1 MEYDVLISI
10 ILYICSCFYL
20 FLGIYAII
28 SNIKTRTNRLFLCLA
43 LSMATW
49 SFTYSIATSAP
60 TAEAS
65 AFWRSISVFG
75 GGVFY
80 SFLLHF
86 ALMLTGVQN
95 RLKNKRMIIS
105 LIYIPAVIN
114 IILFGPLGFLTEE
127 VYQMV
132 PSKFGWINM
141 APMNFERVW
150 LISYYLIYTIVSI
163 ILLIRWQRKI
173 EPRTIFKKQATH
185 FLISVL
191 ISFFIGFGAD
201 ILPDILGIEGF
212 PKIATIFLTIP
223 ATLLFFSL
231 KKFGFLFEKSKP
243 VILFPKSDSDL
254 NKDRSRLFQ
263 ASAMLFMIGSVIAFL
278 VGYFGLKKTLE
289 SQFSFSAIIFL
300 IGLSFVFVP
309 QITKNHSVQNILY
322 LVVSSIGTVFFM
334 IINADT
340 AALTIWSTYIITLL
354 ITVILGSKINAF
366 IFTILCVMIQI
377 FFWIT
382 IPKITVVV
390 GESEYITRILI
401 IILSYYSVRYLINEY
416 ALKLQGYQGFAKE
429 QESLERISTN
439 FISVNSENAK
449 EKIDE
454 MFKISAEVLD
464 FNQGYLVEFSEDYEN
479 VIILN
484 TYIRDEATEALPF
497 SPGMVIKTADFPVA
511 KTLIAEKRSLE
522 CMDITNVPVDEDKG
536 ERNFFTLRG
545 ILSYYALPIIIENE
559 ISGMLVAEDYRKS
572 DPRVRENQKNYL
584 GVIVNIL
591 TDTKKKTL
599 YEKKLYD
606 YAYFDEMTKLAN
618 RNMLIKK
625 LNQSIHD
632 KKGSGKIAVLYVEI
646 ENLRMINDAFGHT
659 VGDRIVIVSASILK
673 GLLKECCYISRVEN
687 EAFVIVMPMVETIK
701 QIQDCIDK
709 IIESFSVPILPAEG
723 KGTLFVTISIGVSMY
738 PDDGKDAD
746 TLLQNADLAGYEA
759 KHSNSKVVFCS
770 DQLKNRI
777 RENTLLTNK
786 LFNALQNKEFSLEFQ
801 PQINSKTGKTAG
813 VEALLRWNYDDKK
826 RIPPDIFIPILEQT
840 GLIHDVGLWVLE
852 QALQEHNRLVA
863 RGFPPLRFS
872 VNLSIIQFR
881 EDNFVPE
888 IIKIIKESKVNPKY
902 IELEITESFLSIN
915 FADTIAKLSKLKEF
929 GVSIAIDDFGKG
941 YSSLQRLDLV
951 PFDRIKI
958 DKSIVDD
965 ITLKTKK
972 IVIVKTIVSLAKSLM
987 AGITAEGVET
997 KEQLDFLKNIDCDE
1011 IQEYYYSKPLPIEV
1025 LEEFLKKENA

>member
-536 ERNFFTLRG
+536 ERNFFTSRG

-659 VGDRIVIVSASILK
+659 VGDSPNAPTRQRIAKTHIALMKPMYIKLGICLFFKFNIPSI
-673 GLLKECCYISRVEN
+673 I
-687 EAFVIVMPMVETIK
+687 ITI
-701 QIQDCIDK
+701 
-709 IIESFSVPILPAEG
+709 
-723 KGTLFVTISIGVSMY
+723 
-738 PDDGKDAD
+738 
-746 TLLQNADLAGYEA
+746 
-759 KHSNSKVVFCS
+759 
-770 DQLKNRI
+770 
-777 RENTLLTNK
+777 
-786 LFNALQNKEFSLEFQ
+786 
-801 PQINSKTGKTAG
+801 PQIKFERHVNS
-813 VEALLRWNYDDKK
+813 
-826 RIPPDIFIPILEQT
+826 
-840 GLIHDVGLWVLE
+840 
-852 QALQEHNRLVA
+852 
-863 RGFPPLRFS
+863 
-872 VNLSIIQFR
+872 
-881 EDNFVPE
+881 
-888 IIKIIKESKVNPKY
+888 IK
-902 IELEITESFLSIN
+902 
-915 FADTIAKLSKLKEF
+915 
-929 GVSIAIDDFGKG
+929 
-941 YSSLQRLDLV
+941 YSGS
-951 PFDRIKI
+951 
-958 DKSIVDD
+958 
-965 ITLKTKK
+965 
-972 IVIVKTIVSLAKSLM
+972 
-987 AGITAEGVET
+987 GI
-997 KEQLDFLKNIDCDE
+997 
-1011 IQEYYYSKPLPIEV
+1011 
-1025 LEEFLKKENA
+1025 